1 MEKIT
6 ILGSLLSE
14 ATNTA
19 GKFPVKVIQPGWG
32 SSGYYSESVLAA
44 SAGLFEG
51 AQMFWNHPKSSD
63 NYERPERDLRDLAG
77 VLTNVRYEESNPNG
91 AGIYGD
97 ATVFEPFKST
107 LKEISPYIGVSIR
120 AGGRVK
126 EGEAEGRS
134 GLLVEEINLVQSVD
148 FVTKAGAGGKVLAQF
163 AEAARDPFEESDE
176 GKEGDMD
183 LQEAM
188 NTIEDQKKTIDG
200 LNGNLEEA
208 QKNVSRLKNEVARLN
223 EAFMLNECI
232 GIVAGVLS
240 ESELPEVTKERI
252 QQEAGKFM
260 ATKDE
265 EDEEDD
271 DEKGAKKK
279 VLDKEKVKES
289 VQEAV
294 KFEMDYIGK
303 LTGGINVTGMG
314 RSNEGNDGLE
324 ESYDL
329 TDAFKSIGLSESAAK
344 IAANGR

>member
-1 MEKIT
+1 MEKFT

-44 SAGLFEG
+44 SASLFEG
-51 AQMFWNHPKSSD
+51 AQMFWNHPKSSE

-148 FVTKAGAGGKVLAQF
+148 FVTRAGAGGKVLAQF

-183 LQEAM
+183 LKEAIS
-188 NTIEDQKKTIDG
+188 TIEDQKKTISG
-200 LNGNLEEA
+200 LNTDLDEA
-208 QKNVSRLKNEVARLN
+208 QKSISRLESDVARMN
-223 EAFMLNECI
+223 EAMMLTECS
-232 GIVAGVLS
+232 GIVAEVLS
-240 ESELPEVTKERI
+240 ESDLPEVTKERI

-265 EDEEDD
+265 EEDG
-271 DEKGAKKK
+271 KKKK

-294 KFEMDYIGK
+294 KFEKDYIGK
-303 LTGGINVTGMG
+303 LTGGIKITGMG
-314 RSNEGNDGLE
+314 RSDEGKEGLE